1 MPDNKDEL
9 RYEPRQY
16 GKSFKAWQQFIAYSR
31 SGEEIVYRTKE
42 GDICSPAQ
50 VKKLITAKLKSLKA
64 KLPKKK
70 GTTDY
75 LNQPYSQSSK
85 QARDIARGMH
95 DGQNEAIDQVNK
107 ILDELIGE

>member
-31 SGEEIVYRTKE
+31 NGEEIVYRTKE

-50 VKKLITAKLKSLKA
+50 VKRLLTAQLKSLKA
-64 KLPKKK
+64 KLPEKYD
-70 GTTDY
+70 TDG
-75 LNQPYSQSSK
+75 YSRTGGVGPVLFEHNK
-85 QARDIARGMH
+85 V
-95 DGQNEAIDQVNK
+95 IDQVNK
-107 ILDELIGE
+107 LLDELIGE